1 MRPYAHPEQKKKPR
15 GATVCD
21 GERWIS
27 TQRVAFTSFPL
38 IKRTSADAAS
48 QAFIRQEE
56 RNLQGVIDLLYFDGG
71 ASE

>member
-1 MRPYAHPEQKKKPR
+1 MRRRELHSNPE
-15 GATVCD
+15 AVFC
-21 GERWIS
+21 EL
-27 TQRVAFTSFPL
+27 QRVESTSFPL

-48 QAFIRQEE
+48 QAFIKQEE